1 MINDLLHQAQAD
13 FAKVLEHLKAEYS
26 ALQIGRAS
34 APLVENLMVEAYGST
49 QPLKAVAG
57 ISIPDAKTIQIQP
70 WDKSLLKPIEQSIQ
84 NSDLSLAPLNDGIT
98 IRLNIPPLTEERRRD
113 LTKLVHRMAED
124 ARIAVRHAR
133 QKVHDKARDLQKNSE
148 ITEDEFR
155 SFDKQLQEKIDTINK
170 GIEEAAKSKEADVMK
185 V

>member
-1 MINDLLHQAQAD
+1 MVNDLLQQSQAEYSKA
-13 FAKVLEHLKAEYS
+13 LEHLKAEYS
-26 ALQIGRAS
+26 RLQIGRAS
-34 APLVENLMVEAYGST
+34 APLVENLSIDAYGSV

-70 WDKSLLKPIEQSIQ
+70 WDKGLLKAIEQAIQ
-84 NSDLSLAPLNDGIT
+84 SSDLNLAPLNDGIT
-98 IRLNIPPLTEERRRD
+98 IRLNLPPLTEERRRD
-113 LTKLVHRMAED
+113 LTKVVHRLAEE

-133 QKVHDKARDLQKNSE
+133 QKAQEKARELQKNGD

-155 SFDKQLQEKIDTINK
+155 SFEKSLQEKVDKINQE
-170 GIEEAAKSKEADVMK
+170 IEQAAKAKEADVMK